1 MQIAMGNWHVKT
13 IANFMRLVTDIANV
27 TKIDVKQ
34 YLLLL
39 LMGNLSLMIT

>member
-1 MQIAMGNWHVKT
+1 
-13 IANFMRLVTDIANV
+13 MRLVTDIANV